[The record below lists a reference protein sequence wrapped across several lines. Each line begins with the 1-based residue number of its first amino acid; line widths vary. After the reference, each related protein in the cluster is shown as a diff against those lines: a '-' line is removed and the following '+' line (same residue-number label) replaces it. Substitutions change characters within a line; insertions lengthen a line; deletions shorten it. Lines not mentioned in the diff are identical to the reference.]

1 MIITT
6 FFTSW
11 LLAIITI
18 ALFNALDKLSNS
30 SCSASVASEPLFDF
44 NGERTEETIRL
55 ASPNNTASEII
66 KKGRYFYVT
75 IENSVTGDKQTLS
88 NTNKEYLIWDANDIA
103 YKFFN
108 KEREMQIGQER

>member
-6 FFTSW
+6 SFICW
-11 LLAIITI
+11 LLAIITV
-18 ALFNALDKLSNS
+18 ALFKAIDKLGNRTSP
-30 SCSASVASEPLFDF
+30 ASVTSEPLFDT

-55 ASPNNTASEII
+55 ASPNNTASEIV
-66 KKGRYFYVT
+66 KKGRYFCVT

-88 NTNKEYLIWDANDIA
+88 NTNKRYLIWDANDIA

-108 KEREMQIGQER
+108 KEREMFN